1 MQLENSDLELIPSA
15 RGQSHVPSGVLRGY
29 SGGTPGVLRGYSGGT
44 SGVLRGYIG
53 GTLGV
58 LSGYSSP
65 SVVYTSIC
73 LYVDTST
80 WMGARAT
87 PWHRALDREN
97 RLRA

>member
-1 MQLENSDLELIPSA
+1 MAKGPANSISPESEPRAL
-15 RGQSHVPSGVLRGY
+15 
-29 SGGTPGVLRGYSGGT
+29 GGTSGVLRGYSGGT
-44 SGVLRGYIG
+44 SGVLRGYIR

>member
-1 MQLENSDLELIPSA
+1 MYAENPDLELIS
-15 RGQSHVPSGVLRGY
+15 Y
-29 SGGTPGVLRGYSGGT
+29 SISPGSEPRALGGTPGVL
-44 SGVLRGYIG
+44 LGYIG

-73 LYVDTST
+73 LYVDTSA

-87 PWHRALDREN
+87 PWHRALN
-97 RLRA
+97 RGKST